1 MPIHFD
7 RASSTSRQEPRWST
21 GPAYSLRR
29 CPSTK
34 TVPPFLR
41 TVAGANRK
49 RRHRRVAGVY
59 IHVAV
64 SGASNA
70 GRDISTSMGIAGRI
84 APSDEPPISNGA
96 VARRFRTP
104 PLEGSKQKKRRP
116 KQAASLIACGSSK
129 SGELRQTLMPTTAH
143 AEADRTE
150 AEHHQRPGRRFRD
163 SIDREIIGFEGV
175 AGRAQAKR
183 R

>member
-1 MPIHFD
+1 MVD
-7 RASSTSRQEPRWST
+7 RPRLLSAPLPLDENRPSISQDSCGREQKAPSPASSGGVHPCC
-21 GPAYSLRR
+21 GKR
-29 CPSTK
+29 CKQCGT
-34 TVPPFLR
+34 
-41 TVAGANRK
+41 
-49 RRHRRVAGVY
+49 RHFHEHG
-59 IHVAV
+59 HP
-64 SGASNA
+64 
-70 GRDISTSMGIAGRI
+70 GRI

-150 AEHHQRPGRRFRD
+150 AEHHQRPSRRFRD